1 MKEIYSSEEEFLK
14 EYNPRK
20 FDPIAVTTDIL
31 LLSVSDKDI
40 GNYRK
45 LTEKKFSLLLVK
57 RDTYPYKDMWCL
69 PGGFV
74 KIDEDLDEAA
84 KRVLYNE
91 TNIKDIYLEQLYT
104 FSDPKRDPRMRV
116 ISSSYIALVDKRRL
130 DGKISSN
137 ASWFDIHLI
146 EDDKGY
152 FVTLDNG
159 IEEIK
164 FTVSKTLKEHTTDR
178 YKFKIEKN
186 NKIAFD
192 HPLVIISGIERI
204 KNKAEYTDIVFNM
217 MPDLFTLGELQQVYE
232 VVLRKKLL
240 DPAFRRIIANK
251 VEKTEKMKINKIKL
265 FVNNNIKSK
274 NAEKLVMDTLIKEGF
289 KITEEND
296 FDLGIAIGGDGS
308 FLRMIRESN
317 FKEDSLFVGINTGT
331 LGFAQDINLD
341 NLNEF
346 INELKLGK
354 YNSEDIGYASI
365 EIETKTKTTAISS
378 LNEIVIRDEG
388 LNTFHCN
395 VYINDDLLE
404 NYVGDGLL
412 ISTSFGST
420 AYNLSFGGSIVYNTF
435 DTLQITPIA
444 PLNNKSYGTLTNS
457 LIIPVDKMINLK
469 TKTNQR
475 GVLLTV
481 DGNNL
486 FYNDVISIRI
496 KVNKKVKIIRKS
508 NYNFIEKINDKF
520 LR

>member
-1 MKEIYSSEEEFLK
+1 MKKIYSSEEEFLK

-74 KIDEDLDEAA
+74 KIDEDLDKAA
-84 KRVLYNE
+84 NRVLYNE

-104 FSDPKRDPRMRV
+104 FSNPKRDPRMRV

-251 VEKTEKMKINKIKL
+251 VEKTEKMKTGGGHRPSVLYRYKG
-265 FVNNNIKSK
+265 
-274 NAEKLVMDTLIKEGF
+274 EK
-289 KITEEND
+289 
-296 FDLGIAIGGDGS
+296 
-308 FLRMIRESN
+308 
-317 FKEDSLFVGINTGT
+317 
-331 LGFAQDINLD
+331 
-341 NLNEF
+341 
-346 INELKLGK
+346 
-354 YNSEDIGYASI
+354 
-365 EIETKTKTTAISS
+365 
-378 LNEIVIRDEG
+378 
-388 LNTFHCN
+388 
-395 VYINDDLLE
+395 
-404 NYVGDGLL
+404 
-412 ISTSFGST
+412 
-420 AYNLSFGGSIVYNTF
+420 
-435 DTLQITPIA
+435 
-444 PLNNKSYGTLTNS
+444 
-457 LIIPVDKMINLK
+457 
-469 TKTNQR
+469 
-475 GVLLTV
+475 
-481 DGNNL
+481 
-486 FYNDVISIRI
+486 
-496 KVNKKVKIIRKS
+496 
-508 NYNFIEKINDKF
+508 
-520 LR
+520 